1 MNDERSR
8 TGLLWAWSLFIAALL
23 AIHAASAA
31 AETQPGSELRPL
43 EVQSYRDDL
52 GVSAETA
59 EKNLLLQRSGAGA
72 VDELKAVQGG
82 DYAGVWFDNEGGEFV
97 VPVMQGA
104 EGEALQKALSDA
116 GIATS
121 TRLEP
126 ATYSWFEL
134 EATQEQLDLELLDQL
149 KEGLIQTSLD
159 PRANAVVVGVASRAT
174 KPQQAEIEGAA
185 SKFGTR
191 VEVRSLEAEN
201 LEAKNTSCQFEF
213 KRCTRPLRGGVGI
226 RKGGLYGPECTAGFK
241 AIGNTFGNRFILTA
255 GHCVVLG
262 GTYKWYAEVPN
273 LAESPAIGLAEGTNY
288 PGGDWTAINANGS
301 YWDKSPWPSQVA
313 FWEHGT
319 EAQETPIE
327 AESASYW
334 GEYVCHSGFTT
345 GGRCG
350 PVVQVNV
357 TAKVSAGLEYH
368 LVKFGPTCADEGDS
382 GGPVFAGHVALGIL
396 SAKVLPPQGCGSDY
410 GLYMEITEVADS
422 LGVTV
427 GPRLGTIPY
436 GETEEATNIQ
446 PTEATLTG
454 YVNPHGI
461 AATYAF
467 EYGPTTAYGSTTGQW
482 GAGSGWQTIAVSGT
496 WANFE
501 PAMLYHFRIRAQ
513 NSAGIGYGVDEEFT
527 TPPAPPF
534 ATTEGVSGVAAGKAI
549 LHGTSNP
556 RGSSTHYRFEW
567 GTSTGYGNSV
577 PIPDADI
584 GSGRAGVPVTQAIN
598 VKGLTKYHYRLV
610 ASNVAGTTYGTDRE
624 FETPDWRPGVIAEEP
639 TAVSGTGATL
649 RASVNPKGF
658 PSKYHFEYGPTLVY
672 GTSAPVPDGDA
683 GTGES
688 DVPVNQTIGGL
699 QAGTLYH
706 VRIVATNSEGTTTA
720 KALFETPMPTAICK
734 VPGSSCAAGQRYP
747 AGTLIQAKL
756 KGTGK
761 LKLSGPTIS
770 QECSESTISGKSTAD
785 TGVPLPLE
793 VTALTVAGC
802 SSGGCK
808 TLEARNLPYLAGL
821 ASTGGSNGSLA
832 LKSGKGSTGIK
843 ATGCPFG
850 ATCTYGT
857 PEIGLALEGSSTAS
871 LAASEVDLKF
881 EEGSKFICGES
892 IKLTATYEV
901 TAPKPLYAS
910 EASETVLCKAFTSP
924 CLSTDV
930 YAEGTKLE
938 AKLQGML
945 SVGLGNF
952 GEQPCYGATIVASSK
967 AGAGNPLAAEVETMK
982 LTECQPCASVV
993 VKGVPLKG
1001 SVRSTLKGDG
1011 RLSSGI
1017 QIEWSECPF
1026 GVRCVYGSAEAPL
1039 LELSGGNPPSAK
1051 AKGVQIPFLEGSTKY
1066 CGKYVELSGGFVLAA
1081 PASLWVAR
1089 GKG

>member
-1 MNDERSR
+1 MLASQDGTQVSQRE
-8 TGLLWAWSLFIAALL
+8 AEVEKYEIEEYIADFGVTAEVAQHNL
-23 AIHAASAA
+23 AIQH
-31 AETQPGSELRPL
+31 R
-43 EVQSYRDDL
+43 
-52 GVSAETA
+52 
-59 EKNLLLQRSGAGA
+59 GAGLVEA
-72 VDELKAVQGG
+72 LITTQGKSF
-82 DYAGVWFDNEGGEFV
+82 AGVWFSNQAGEFV
-97 VPVMQGA
+97 IPVTPDADVTSVHDVLVGA
-104 EGEALQKALSDA
+104 DVA
-116 GIATS
+116 GGARTE
-121 TRLEP
+121 LVE
-126 ATYSWFEL
+126 YNWWEL
-134 EATQEQLDLELLDQL
+134 EKAQEQFDSVMVGLLA
-149 KEGLIQTSLD
+149 ENLIQTSID
-159 PRANAVVVGVASRAT
+159 PRSNSMVVKLADGTTTSQAAEVETAADEASVKVDIHPVETEELTAT
-174 KPQQAEIEGAA
+174 
-185 SKFGTR
+185 
-191 VEVRSLEAEN
+191 
-201 LEAKNTSCQFEF
+201 NTSCKPLEIHL
-213 KRCTRPLRGGVGI
+213 CSRPLRGGVGI
-226 RKGGLYGPECTAGFK
+226 QAGGEDREPECTTAFK
-241 AIGNTFGNRFILTA
+241 AIGNQFGNRFMLSA
-255 GHCVVLG
+255 GHCVLLPPK
-262 GTYKWYAEVPN
+262 TYVWYAETPD
-273 LAESPAIGLAEGTNY
+273 EQYIQKIGTAEGTVF

-301 YWDKSPWPSQVA
+301 YWDTKPWPSMVA
-313 FWEHGT
+313 FWNHSP
-319 EAQETPIE
+319 ADLETSID
-327 AESASYW
+327 AESPSYL
-334 GEYVCHSGFTT
+334 GQYVCYAGISSGGHCGSVAELDGVINAY
-345 GGRCG
+345 GGL
-350 PVVQVNV
+350 QF
-357 TAKVSAGLEYH
+357 H
-368 LVKFGPTCADEGDS
+368 IVKFGPTCVMGGDS
-382 GGPVFAGHVALGIL
+382 GGPVFAGHVAIGII
-396 SAKVLPPQGCGSDY
+396 SAVALPDPGCGSNY
-410 GLYMEITEVADS
+410 GYYQEVTEAADS

-427 GPRLGTIPY
+427 GPRLGTVPY
-436 GETEEATNIQ
+436 AETEEGWATS
-446 PTEATLTG
+446 PTDGAFTG
-454 YVNPHGI
+454 RVNPH
-461 AATYAF
+461 ALSTTYVF
-467 EYGPTTAYGSTTGQW
+467 DYGPATSYGNSTQSWGV
-482 GAGSGWQTIAVSGT
+482 GAGVLTVPVSGT
-496 WANFE
+496 ASNLE
-501 PAMLYHFRIRAQ
+501 PAMTYHFRLRAQ
-513 NSAGIGYGVDEEFT
+513 NSAGTTYALDDEEFT

-534 ATTEGVSGVAAGKAI
+534 ATTEGVSGVAAGKAT
-549 LHGTSNP
+549 LNGTSNP
-556 RGSSTHYRFEW
+556 RGSATSYHFEW
-567 GTSTGYGNSV
+567 GTTTAYGNNV
-577 PIPDADI
+577 PIPDAGI
-584 GSGRAGVPVTQAIN
+584 GAGRSNVPLAQVIG
-598 VKGLTKYHYRLV
+598 VKGITTYHYRIV
-610 ASNVAGTTYGTDRE
+610 ASNVAGTTFGADRQ
-624 FETPDWRPGVIAEEP
+624 FTTPDWRPGVTAEEP

-734 VPGSSCAAGQRYP
+734 APGSSCAAGQRYP

-930 YAEGTKLE
+930 YSEGTKLE

-982 LTECQPCASVV
+982 LTECQPCTSVV
-993 VKGVPLKG
+993 VKGTPLKG
-1001 SVRSTLKGDG
+1001 SVRSTSKGDG

-1017 QIEWSECPF
+1017 QIEWSGCPF

-1051 AKGVQIPFLEGSTKY
+1051 AKGVQIPFLEGSAKY
-1066 CGKYVELSGGFVLAA
+1066 CGKYVELSGAFVLAA
-1081 PASLWVAR
+1081 PSSLWVAR
-1089 GKG
+1089 GQS